1 MAAAVG
7 KRKLDDAVETAVAI
21 FPEKKVKEN
30 DASGALVA
38 APTRI
43 GQVLVPAV
51 GRLTLWGEGEGGER
65 VSGVA
70 S

>member
-21 FPEKKVKEN
+21 FPEKKARES
-30 DASGALVA
+30 DTSGAVVA

-51 GRLTLWGEGEGGER
+51 W
-65 VSGVA
+65 
-70 S
+70 